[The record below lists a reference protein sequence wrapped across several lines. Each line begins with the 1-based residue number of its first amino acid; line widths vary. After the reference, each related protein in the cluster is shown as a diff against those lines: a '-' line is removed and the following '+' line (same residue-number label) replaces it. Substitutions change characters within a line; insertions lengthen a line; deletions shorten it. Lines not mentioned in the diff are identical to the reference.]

1 MGATRDLLNGLAG
14 MIVAAGFGVQNP
26 PGVIYAPADTAVFFL
41 TMPASPD
48 RVIVLNAV
56 SQGDNITMPL
66 GQVMVQVRVRG
77 LPNNPLDALDLSDS
91 LFGILHGTKD
101 LTFGSVHVIQMNRK
115 VNVPM
120 GQDAAKRSEIVDQYY
135 LDVDAPA
142 TINRPAGGSW

>member
-1 MGATRDLLNGLAG
+1 MGATRDLLNGIAG
-14 MIVAAGFGVQNP
+14 MIVTAGIGVLNP
-26 PGVIYAPADTAVFFL
+26 NGIYAANDTGILFL
-41 TMPASPD
+41 IMPAAPD
-48 RVIVLNAV
+48 RAITLTAV

-91 LFGILHGTKD
+91 IFGILHGAKD

-120 GQDAAKRSEIVDQYY
+120 GQDDAKRTELVDQYY
-135 LDVDAPA
+135 LDVDAPE
-142 TINRPAGGSW
+142 TTLRPAGGSW

>member
-14 MIVAAGFGVQNP
+14 MITAAGIGVLNTN
-26 PGVIYAPADTAVFFL
+26 GVYAANDTGLIMLV
-41 TMPASPD
+41 MPASPD

-56 SQGDNITMPL
+56 SQGDDITMPL

-91 LFGILHGTKD
+91 IFAILHGTKD
-101 LTFGSVHVIQMNRK
+101 LTFGSVHVIQMNRR

-120 GQDAAKRSEIVDQYY
+120 GQDAAKRSEFVDQYY

-142 TINRPAGGSW
+142 TANRPVGGSW

>member
-14 MIVAAGFGVQNP
+14 MIAAAGFGVFNP
-26 PGVIYAPADTAVFFL
+26 NGVYASTDTGIIMLIMPG
-41 TMPASPD
+41 SPD

-56 SQGDNITMPL
+56 SQGDNITIPL

-91 LFGILHGTKD
+91 IFAILHGTKD

-120 GQDAAKRSEIVDQYY
+120 GQDDVKRSEMVDQYY
-135 LDVDAPA
+135 LDVDAPPTA
-142 TINRPAGGSW
+142 LRPAGGS

>member
-14 MIVAAGFGVQNP
+14 MVVAGGLGVFNP
-26 PGVIYAPADTAVFFL
+26 NGIYAASDTGIIML
-41 TMPASPD
+41 IMPASPD

-91 LFGILHGTKD
+91 LFGILHGTRD

-120 GQDAAKRSEIVDQYY
+120 GQDSAKRTEIVDQYY

-142 TINRPAGGSW
+142 TAARPVGGSW

>member
-1 MGATRDLLNGLAG
+1 MGATRDLLNGIAG
-14 MIVAAGFGVQNP
+14 MIVTAGIGVLNTNGVYASTDTGIIMLVM
-26 PGVIYAPADTAVFFL
+26 PG
-41 TMPASPD
+41 SPD

-56 SQGDNITMPL
+56 SQGDNITIPL

-91 LFGILHGTKD
+91 IFAVLHGATN

-120 GQDAAKRSEIVDQYY
+120 GQDDVKRSEIADQYY
-135 LDVDAPA
+135 LDVDAPPTA
-142 TINRPAGGSW
+142 LRPAGGS